1 MRLAEALP
9 FAWQLHS
16 WGVLVAA
23 TGLGAAAGTVGVFL
37 LLRHRSLL
45 GDVISHATL
54 PGVAG
59 AFLLASYWG
68 WSIDSRWLLLGG
80 ALSGSLAAVATLML
94 GRWTT
99 LPQDTILGGVL
110 GTFFAAG
117 ALLMGLV
124 QQTGGGFA
132 AGLEHLLLGQVA
144 VLDDGDITRLLSW
157 SAGVTLGCWLLR
169 KELQLICFDPQ
180 LARLQGW
187 PVTSIDGLLMTA
199 AVIMV
204 LVGMQAVGIILV
216 IAMLVIPAASAGLW
230 VGRLESWLL
239 VAAGLGGLSGLL
251 GTLLSSWI
259 EDCPSGPAIVLA
271 SVALFSLSWLLA
283 PARGWIPR
291 RYRQVR
297 QKRQVDE
304 QHLLRALY
312 ELLESLAAPAPAS
325 GPDAESLFMEPVDTA
340 DLARHRST
348 IPKRLLPAL
357 RRLAGR
363 GQLVMQR
370 GHQPQV
376 RLTCRGLVAA
386 RQAVRHHRLL
396 EWYFLQGLE
405 LPLEAA
411 DRQADAGEH
420 RLPPELVRQLEGS
433 LPVDTLHR
441 PQVPVSPHP
450 LGGSL
455 GEDTRGDS
463 TASGESLGQP
473 VESVPQRL
481 QPPPRE
487 PRGADGR

>member
-9 FAWQLHS
+9 LAWQLHS
-16 WGVLVAA
+16 WGVLGAA

-59 AFLLASYWG
+59 AFLLASYFG
-68 WSIDSRWLLLGG
+68 FSADTRWLLVGG
-80 ALSGSLAAVATLML
+80 ALSGSLAAVCTLLL

-110 GTFFAAG
+110 GAFFAAG
-117 ALLMGLV
+117 AVLMGLV

-144 VLDDGDITRLLSW
+144 VLDDGAITRLLM
-157 SAGVTLGCWLLR
+157 AAAVVTLGCWLLR
-169 KELQLICFDPQ
+169 KELQLVCFDPQ

-187 PVTSIDGLLMTA
+187 PVTAIDGLLMTA
-199 AVIMV
+199 AVVMV

-230 VGRLESWLL
+230 VGRLEPWLL

-251 GTLLSSWI
+251 GALLSSWI

-283 PARGWIPR
+283 PARGWLPR
-291 RYRQVR
+291 RYRHMQQR
-297 QKRQVDE
+297 RQVDQ

-312 ELLESLAAPAPAS
+312 ELREAEA
-325 GPDAESLFMEPVDTA
+325 GPDPNAAGLFMEPVDIA
-340 DLARHRST
+340 DLTRHRPT
-348 IPKRLLPAL
+348 VAKRLRRTI
-357 RRLAGR
+357 RRLIR
-363 GQLVMQR
+363 RQELSLER
-370 GHQPQV
+370 NEPPRL
-376 RLTCRGLVAA
+376 RLTHRGLAAA

-405 LPLEAA
+405 LPVEAA

-420 RLPPELVRQLEGS
+420 LLPPELVRQLEGS
-433 LPVDTLHR
+433 
-441 PQVPVSPHP
+441 VPGDGLYRSVVPLSPHP
-450 LGGSL
+450 LGVSPEGDSLDGGSL
-455 GEDTRGDS
+455 TD
-463 TASGESLGQP
+463 ASSEERSITSSQLP
-473 VESVPQRL
+473 YR
-481 QPPPRE
+481 PPSE
-487 PRGADGR
+487 AGGANGP

>member
-1 MRLAEALP
+1 MRLADTLP
-9 FAWQLHS
+9 FAWQLHN
-16 WGVLVAA
+16 WGVLMAA

-59 AFLLASYWG
+59 AFLLASYFG
-68 WSIDSRWLLLGG
+68 WTTDSRWLLVGG
-80 ALSGSLAAVATLML
+80 ALSGSLAAVCTLML
-94 GRWTT
+94 SRWTT

-144 VLDDGDITRLLSW
+144 VLDEGEIAGLLVCSVL
-157 SAGVTLGCWLLR
+157 VTFGCWLLR

-187 PVTSIDGLLMTA
+187 PVSLIDGLLMAA
-199 AVIMV
+199 AVVMV

-230 VGRLESWLL
+230 VGRLEPWLL

-251 GTLLSSWI
+251 GALLSSWI
-259 EDCPSGPAIVLA
+259 ENCPSGPAIVLA

-291 RYRQVR
+291 RYRQAR
-297 QKRQVDE
+297 QKRQIDME
-304 QHLLRALY
+304 HLLRAIY
-312 ELLESLAAPAPAS
+312 ELRESFA
-325 GPDAESLFMEPVDTA
+325 GPDSDAGMQLMESVAVA
-340 DLARHRST
+340 DLTRHR
-348 IPKRLLPAL
+348 PAAAKRLMPTI
-357 RRLAGR
+357 RRLVRR
-363 GQLVMQR
+363 GELSMQR
-370 GHQPQV
+370 QEPQEV
-376 RLTCRGLVAA
+376 RLTRRGLVAA

-405 LPLEAA
+405 LPMAAA

-420 RLPPELVRQLEGS
+420 LLIPELVRQLEGS
-433 LPVDTLHR
+433 VPVDSR
-441 PQVPVSPHP
+441 YQPRVPVSPHP
-450 LGGSL
+450 LGVSPGNDAL
-455 GEDTRGDS
+455 VAGTPP
-463 TASGESLGQP
+463 GESAGHPAMQT
-473 VESVPQRL
+473 PQRL
-481 QPPPRE
+481 LRPTSEQ
-487 PRGADGR
+487 GAADGH